1 MEYKVLSNGVKMLM
15 VGFGTFLNNGDECEK
30 SVCQA
35 IQAGYRLFDCAQ
47 IYGNEEVVGNALKK
61 AGIDRKKIF

>member
-1 MEYKVLSNGVKMLM
+1 M

-35 IQAGYRLFDCAQ
+35 IKAGYRLIDTAAA
-47 IYGNEEVVGNALKK
+47 YYNEDAVELL
-61 AGIDRKKIF
+61 

>member
-1 MEYKVLSNGVKMLM
+1 MEYKVLNNGVKMPM

-35 IQAGYRLFDCAQ
+35 IQAGYR
-47 IYGNEEVVGNALKK
+47 
-61 AGIDRKKIF
+61 